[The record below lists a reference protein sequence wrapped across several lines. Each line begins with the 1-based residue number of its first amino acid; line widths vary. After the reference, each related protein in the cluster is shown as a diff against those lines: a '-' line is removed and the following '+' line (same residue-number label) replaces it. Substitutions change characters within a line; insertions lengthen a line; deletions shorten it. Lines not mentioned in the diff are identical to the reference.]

1 MSDPVVQCFRIEFG
15 RFFDLLETRI
25 EACPDGLWN
34 RKAGGYVVWQQFF
47 HSLACTLL
55 FAGTQ
60 DVFDSLGYSR
70 QVVMFSEEAE
80 TPMTLQEMRA
90 LAQRARQEAH
100 AVSDG
105 QSVATTPVHIE
116 RLSK

>member
-1 MSDPVVQCFRIEFG
+1 MSDPVVQCFRIEFDL
-15 RFFDLLETRI
+15 FFDLLEKQI
-25 EACPDGLWN
+25 ETCPDELWN

-70 QVVMFSEEAE
+70 QVVMFSEDAE
-80 TPMTLQEMRA
+80 TPMTRQEMPA
-90 LAQRARQEAH
+90 LAQRAPQ
-100 AVSDG
+100 
-105 QSVATTPVHIE
+105 
-116 RLSK
+116 